1 MSQKKPIHILIA
13 DDHTMFA
20 NGLKMILG
28 TNTQFNVDLYA
39 ANGIDALACL
49 RANEVDVVLMDINM
63 PVLNG
68 YETTLLAAKEFP
80 QLKIVALSMLSD
92 KSSVLKM
99 LEAGAMGYI
108 FKNAGEDE
116 LIKAIETVMDGSYY
130 VTEDMTDVL
139 NKFEKLQK
147 DISKGYAKHSQNI
160 LSQREVEILKLI
172 IDGLTNNDIADKLFL
187 SNRTVDTHRKN
198 ILAKLELKNTAA
210 LVKYAVEN
218 KAFLGIAE

>member
-1 MSQKKPIHILIA
+1 MTRNKTTRILIA

-20 NGLKMILG
+20 NGLKMIL
-28 TNTQFNVDLYA
+28 NEHPQLQVDLHA
-39 ANGIDALACL
+39 PNGIDAMALL
-49 RANEVDVVLMDINM
+49 RQHGDVDVVLMDINM

-68 YETTLLAAKEFP
+68 YETTLLLSKEFP
-80 QLKIVALSMLSD
+80 SLKIIALSMLSD

-99 LEAGAMGYI
+99 LEAGAVGYI
-108 FKNAGEDE
+108 FKNAGEQE
-116 LIKAIETVMDGSYY
+116 LIEAIDTVMEDGYY
-130 VTEDMTDVL
+130 VTEEMNDVL
-139 NKFEKLQK
+139 QKFEKLQK
-147 DISKGYAKHSQNI
+147 DIAKGYAKQSPNI

-218 KAFLGIAE
+218 KAFLGLG